1 MFRRLW
7 CGVLVGFMLVSILC
21 MPLAQADN
29 DGATSVVAIN
39 STNFPDAHFRE
50 EVKNYDT
57 NKDGKLSATEIND
70 VIDMSCRYASI
81 SSLEGIEYFSKL
93 EILDCEGNS
102 LTKLDVSK
110 CTALGS
116 LYCLNNK
123 LTSLNVSGCKELATL
138 ECEKNKLTSLDIS
151 NNTALISLDCFNNKL
166 TSLNLNKNANLEHLN
181 CANNQI
187 SSLNVTNCTYIK
199 EYVQKNSR
207 LTVNNVDTWGDGNG
221 NFEVLTVDR
230 TVKVTAGSVVSK
242 PTLKTVKS
250 KNGKYELSGSTA
262 TLVGVTNKKLTTL
275 TVADTIKDGGK
286 TYKVTKIAASA
297 CKGLS
302 KLTKLNIGKNIKEI
316 GKDAFNGCKKLKT
329 INFKGTALKK
339 IGSGAFKN
347 IVKKATFNIPKK
359 VFNNYKKMI
368 KKAGASSAKYKK
380 TK

>member
-1 MFRRLW
+1 MQRPPRNRKESIFAGGLGFDIAFQGLIIAAVTVFSYFVGVRMESGAWGITESPAGMTMAFLTLSMIEIFHSFNMRSRVRSLFSIKKQNMWLW
-7 CGVLVGFMLVSILC
+7 GT
-21 MPLAQADN
+21 LAFSLLITA
-29 DGATSVVAIN
+29 AVIFVPFLN
-39 STNFPDAHFRE
+39 SAFSFL
-50 EVKNYDT
+50 KNYDT

-262 TLVGVTNKKLTTL
+262 TLVGVTNNKLTTL
-275 TVADTIKDGGK
+275 TVADSSRPGETRRR
-286 TYKVTKIAASA
+286 S
-297 CKGLS
+297 CPGLFPWRRS
-302 KLTKLNIGKNIKEI
+302 TRPIRI
-316 GKDAFNGCKKLKT
+316 
-329 INFKGTALKK
+329 
-339 IGSGAFKN
+339 
-347 IVKKATFNIPKK
+347 
-359 VFNNYKKMI
+359 
-368 KKAGASSAKYKK
+368 
-380 TK
+380 